1 MNTSRREFLRDGTLL
16 VAMGIAA
23 PSFLARTVPHVQ
35 ATAKPS
41 LEKRTLI
48 MVQLSGGN
56 DGLNTVIPFSDP
68 LYSQLRPQVGVAASD
83 VLKLN
88 DTVGLH
94 PGLSALKQVFDNG
107 NMAVIQGV
115 GYPNPNRSHFRS
127 MEIWHTATPER
138 FERSGWLGRYLD
150 DCGCGRENPL
160 TAINSGDILNRSF
173 WTDMSL
179 VPAIGSLATFQYQT
193 DPRFN
198 RDRSAQMQ
206 TLTNI
211 YSMAGAWRPYEAL
224 IRQTTLKALAGADML
239 KSIAS
244 TYETPV
250 EYPQSPFANS
260 LKNVAQI
267 MSADMGTRV
276 FFTSLGGFDTHAA
289 QANTHA
295 GLMNS
300 LGQGI
305 SAFHRDLERMGRA
318 DDAVIMTFS
327 EFGRRAQ
334 QNGSA
339 GTDHGTAAPLFV
351 IGGGVW
357 GGVYG
362 NHPSL
367 ADLDETG
374 DLRFHTDFRSVYATV
389 LERWLGSPSADVL
402 GGEFAPMSF
411 LA

>member
-1 MNTSRREFLRDGTLL
+1 MNTSRREFLRNGTLL
-16 VAMGIAA
+16 VAMGLAA
-23 PSFLARTVPHVQ
+23 PSFLTRTVPHVQ

-68 LYSQLRPQVGVAASD
+68 LYSQLRPQVGVASGD

-94 PGLSALKQVFDNG
+94 PGLSSLKQLFDNG

-127 MEIWHTATPER
+127 MEIWQTATPER

-150 DCGCGRENPL
+150 YCGCGRENPL
-160 TAINSGDILNRSF
+160 TAINSGDVLNRSF

-198 RDRSAQMQ
+198 RDRSAQIQ

-211 YSMAGAWRPYEAL
+211 YSMAGAWRPYEDL

-244 TYETPV
+244 THEAAV

-351 IGGGVW
+351 IGGGVR

-362 NHPSL
+362 DHPNL
-367 ADLDETG
+367 TDLDETG
-374 DLRFHTDFRSVYATV
+374 DLRFHTDFRCVYATV